1 MGIAN
6 EKNFKIIKK
15 LGEGG
20 FGEVYLIE
28 KENKLYALK
37 KTKHALN
44 EEEMN
49 QYNKIISILKNI
61 NNIYV
66 TKYYY
71 TFTEK
76 NSFNIIMEFSGEK
89 NLKQFIDS
97 HREKEQLIEEYIIS
111 YIIKQICEG
120 IKEIH
125 KNKLIHRD
133 LTPDNIFIDENYR
146 IKIGDFG
153 ISKILETNKYAKS
166 IIGKYKYFA
175 PEIEM
180 GEKYNNKIDIYSFGC
195 IIYELFTLNEY
206 YIDKR
211 IKEKDCQINVEVYN
225 PEWQNLINSLL
236 NKDYHKRPDIEQI
249 YYFISSIIIN
259 IKDAFNFKQ
268 YFDEDC
274 LIQNKYYNENKDK
287 IKCQY
292 CFKIL
297 FESLECL
304 KCKKRYC
311 RSCFR
316 KKEIHKCEDIKQSL
330 NLNLET
336 YELFLNLKFFCKSC
350 FEVIKYKD
358 IDNHINKGCLNKGKF
373 LKRINR
379 NEYWKLSELLDTKI
393 TCLNSKLFFIS
404 QMLFFFKFIVLIVG
418 GGVATIGRTSL
429 IKT

>member
-1 MGIAN
+1 
-6 EKNFKIIKK
+6 
-15 LGEGG
+15 
-20 FGEVYLIE
+20 
-28 KENKLYALK
+28 
-37 KTKHALN
+37 
-44 EEEMN
+44 
-49 QYNKIISILKNI
+49 
-61 NNIYV
+61 
-66 TKYYY
+66 
-71 TFTEK
+71 
-76 NSFNIIMEFSGEK
+76 
-89 NLKQFIDS
+89 
-97 HREKEQLIEEYIIS
+97 
-111 YIIKQICEG
+111 
-120 IKEIH
+120 
-125 KNKLIHRD
+125 
-133 LTPDNIFIDENYR
+133 
-146 IKIGDFG
+146 
-153 ISKILETNKYAKS
+153 
-166 IIGKYKYFA
+166 
-175 PEIEM
+175 M

-274 LIQNKYYNENKDK
+274 LIQNKYYNENKAK

-297 FESLECL
+297 IESLECL
-304 KCKKRYC
+304 KCKKIYC
-311 RSCFR
+311 KSCFE

-373 LKRINR
+373 LKRINF
-379 NEYWKLSELLDTKI
+379 NEYWELRKLLDTKK
-393 TCLNSKLFFIS
+393 TCLKSKLFFIS

-418 GGVATIGRTSL
+418 GSVATIGRTSL